1 MTEVNPNLVWANVVA
16 EELYYSGVRT
26 ICISPGS
33 RSTPLVLAFA
43 AYREIYQDLELL
55 VHIDERS
62 AGFFALGLAKVTRN
76 PVALVCTSGTAAANY
91 YPAIIEAFYS
101 EIPLIVLTAD
111 RPPELRD
118 CGAGQT
124 IDQIQLYGNHVRY
137 FFEVGSPNVSDFKL
151 RYLRSLIS
159 HSVSIARGEAHTL
172 AGAVHLNFAFADP
185 LVPSSESYSL
195 VKKGIDRASQIQ
207 TIKGKSILS
216 DEAIAQI
223 ANQIKNSSKGII
235 VVGIYAET
243 LDLNFRVEF
252 TAAVKALAAVTG
264 FPLLTEST
272 GMDRKNKVISH
283 YDSFLR
289 SPLFTQDSYIPDLV
303 IRFGAMPTSKH
314 YQLWTKDRAQQII
327 IGNGKNT
334 DPTHSFAQFINSD
347 PIDFCKQLT
356 KYLQTN
362 NYVRNLSWQQKF
374 IDIELI
380 TKNAI
385 NQFLN
390 SIDTLFDGKVYSE
403 LAQWLPE
410 YTHLY
415 VANSTAIRDL
425 DSFFYSDRSIPILV
439 NRGANGIDGTLSS
452 ALGAAWGCD
461 QPMILI
467 CGDLAFYHDLNGLMA
482 VKKYN
487 INLTVILLNN
497 DGGGIFEMLP
507 IAKFNPPFEEFFG
520 TAHGLDFA
528 PIVQAYNCDYL
539 EIKDWQQFKKSVL
552 DSLQTKGT
560 QILEIKSDRHK
571 NKQLHQRFWE
581 FIGSMVNYE

>member
-1 MTEVNPNLVWANVVA
+1 MTEANPNLVWANVVA
-16 EELYYSGVRT
+16 EELYLSGVRT

-43 AYREIYQDLELL
+43 NYREFHQDLELL

-101 EIPLIVLTAD
+101 EVPLIILTAD

-124 IDQIQLYGNHVRY
+124 IDQIQMYGNHVRY
-137 FFEVGSPNVSDFKL
+137 FFEVGSPDVSEFKL

-159 HSVSIARGEAHTL
+159 HSVSIAKGEAHTL

-185 LVPSSESYSL
+185 LVPSSESYAL
-195 VKKGIDRASQIQ
+195 REKGIDRSSHIQ
-207 TIKGKSILS
+207 TIKGKNILS
-216 DEAIAQI
+216 QSAIAQI
-223 ANQIKNSSKGII
+223 ANQIRIYPKGII
-235 VVGIYAET
+235 MVGVYDTPAGFE
-243 LDLNFRVEF
+243 E
-252 TAAVKALAAVTG
+252 AVKALSLATG
-264 FPLLTEST
+264 YPLLAEAT
-272 GMDRKNKVISH
+272 GMNRYGVISR

-289 SPLFTQDSYIPDLV
+289 SPLFTQDSYIPDLA
-303 IRFGAMPTSKH
+303 IGFGAIPTSKA
-314 YQLWTKDRAQQII
+314 YQLWIKDRAKQII

-334 DPTHSFAQFINSD
+334 DPTHSIAQIINVD
-347 PIDFCKQLT
+347 PISFCTELT
-356 KYLQTN
+356 NYLQTDPN
-362 NYVRNLSWQQKF
+362 QLRNQDLSWRQKF
-374 IDIELI
+374 ENIELI

-385 NQFLN
+385 DRFLI

-410 YTHLY
+410 NTHLY

-425 DSFFYSDRSIPILV
+425 DSFFHCDRPIPVLV

-461 QPMILI
+461 RPMVLI

-482 VKKYN
+482 VKKYGSK
-487 INLTVILLNN
+487 LTVILLNN
-497 DGGGIFEMLP
+497 DGGGIFNMLP
-507 IAKFNPPFEEFFG
+507 IAKLNPPFEEFFG

-528 PIVQAYNCDYL
+528 PIVTAYGCDYIQ
-539 EIKDWQQFKKSVL
+539 IKDWQHFQESVL
-552 DSLQTKGT
+552 DSLQTQGT
-560 QILEIKSDRHK
+560 QVLEIKSDRQL
-571 NKQLHQRFWE
+571 NNQLHQQFWE
-581 FIGSMVNYE
+581 FMTSIVNGT